1 MSHGGPLTAVQKKLR
16 DMAASSAQRPTGP
29 QAPLPPVVYDY
40 SSSTSTSPHAVAN
53 EPPLI
58 SYGDIEMEDAVPTS
72 PANYVSILFTSSQH
86 QLTFSVIYSLT
97 STPSRPFLLLRN
109 LSSLLALW
117 LPFRLQSE
125 SPLLI
130 ALVKTSSLPS
140 LQPLQFRPLPVL
152 LLLSRQSLPLRPLSV

>member
-1 MSHGGPLTAVQKKLR
+1 VTAVQKKLR

-40 SSSTSTSPHAVAN
+40 SSPASTSPHAVAN
-53 EPPLI
+53 ERSLI
-58 SYGDIEMEDAVPTS
+58 SYDDIEMEDAVPTS

-86 QLTFSVIYSLT
+86 QLTSSVIYSLT
-97 STPSRPFLLLRN
+97 STPSRPFLPLRD
-109 LSSLLALW
+109 LSSLLALWLLSPW

-152 LLLSRQSLPLRPLSV
+152 LLLSRQSLPLRLLSV